1 MKVLSTALAVIGV
14 VLVAAAILG
23 KVVGDPTR
31 MYGHRVGGL
40 LAWGNTAVLLGILAK
55 LFEKK

>member
-1 MKVLSTALAVIGV
+1 MKVLSIVLAVIGV
-14 VLVAAAILG
+14 VLVAAAVLG

-31 MYGHRVGGL
+31 MYGHKVFAL
-40 LAWGNTAVLLGILAK
+40 LVWGHTSILLGILAK